1 MVMGTLDKL
10 AILADGAKYDVSCA
24 SSGVEKKNK
33 GGIGNSKAFGICHTW
48 SADGRCV
55 SLLKILMTNY
65 CIYNCTYCVNRN
77 QNDIPRASFTPREI
91 ADLTM
96 GFYRRN
102 YIEGLFLSSGIEHS
116 PNKTMERIYQV
127 LDILRNEYHFFG
139 YIHVK
144 VIPGADPV
152 LVKKT
157 GLLADRMSVNI
168 EQPSEQSLK
177 LLAPQKTLPAVLA
190 PMNQISDHILQN
202 ASERRL
208 YRHAQKNKFVPA
220 GQSTQMIVGAS
231 NDSDRVIV
239 KASEA
244 LYQRF
249 QLKRVYYS
257 AYIPVNDSPLLP
269 ALTTAPPLLREHR
282 LYQADWLMRF
292 YQFQADEIVD
302 ERTPFL
308 ETDFD
313 PKISWAFRNM
323 HLFPLEINRASYEEL
338 LRVPGIGLISAQ
350 RIISQ
355 RRVAAISYDHL
366 KKIGVSLKRAKYFIT
381 CQGHYYGAIPV
392 EAGLIRRALAP
403 VQKPVQL
410 TLF

>member
-1 MVMGTLDKL
+1 MSTLEKL

-24 SSGVEKKNK
+24 SSGVNKKNK

-77 QNDIPRASFTPREI
+77 QNDISRASLTPREI
-91 ADLTM
+91 ADLTI

-144 VIPGADPV
+144 VIPGSDPV
-152 LVKKT
+152 LINKT

-177 LLAPQKTLPAVLA
+177 LLAPQKSLPAVFT
-190 PMNQISDHILQN
+190 PMSQISNQILQN
-202 ASERRL
+202 ASESSI
-208 YRHAQKNKFVPA
+208 YRQRNKFVPA

-231 NDSDRVIV
+231 MDSDRVIV

-244 LYQRF
+244 LYSRF

-292 YQFQADEIVD
+292 YQFKADEIVD
-302 ERTPFL
+302 ECAPFL

-313 PKISWAFRNM
+313 PKIAWAFRNM
-323 HLFPLEINRASYEEL
+323 GLFPMEINRASYEEL
-338 LRVPGIGLISAQ
+338 LRIPGIGLTSAK
-350 RIISQ
+350 RIVSQ
-355 RRVAAISYDHL
+355 RRVASLSFDHL
-366 KKIGVSLKRAKYFIT
+366 KKMGVALKRAKYFIT
-381 CQGHYYGAIPV
+381 CQGHYFGDIPI
-392 EAGLIRRALAP
+392 EAGRIRQALTP
-403 VQKPVQL
+403 MPEPVQL